1 MPSEGY
7 IATTK
12 HTSTTGTG
20 PFAGP
25 AVDYIDSS
33 TDIEVEKIADGAEPN
48 AGVILTKVASSP
60 GATEYTLDSSASPPT
75 VTLGAAAPLISGDV
89 LKVRRKTTRGSREV
103 AFVQGS
109 TLTEADLDKA
119 TKQGIYLG
127 EEAIDKAKDANDL
140 YDDMASSYTAGV
152 MPSYGSDGNI
162 MVSNGST
169 WAVLGSDTSA
179 ARTYLG
185 LGTSATV
192 NTGTTATSTVPLNTS
207 SAALGTAAYKAH
219 GTASGAVPLNSDLG
233 TSSTVATGT
242 TTGTIPVLIATN
254 ALPAVSGVNLTNV
267 KQSPRV
273 TIQHAYTMVG
283 GGNSDAGSSYALT
296 GNHLANTWHIRPLTT
311 IITHYINGAVAD
323 IGVTVTGPN
332 NAAIATGG
340 VGSEIRFE
348 SVGTYHIEMHSCFL
362 RGDECTTRLLD
373 LHGTTSSNGAA
384 AVAIQGSTCSAE
396 TAVGSAYSVGSG
408 VILIGATDSTN
419 TQERCLIDADGP
431 DARRFQL
438 EFAMSANVNFDTY
451 NDGLGPAMVATVDGG
466 YITNVFAWIDI
477 VQLST

>member
-12 HTSTTGTG
+12 HSSTTGTG

-25 AVDYIDSS
+25 TVDYIDSS
-33 TDIEVEKIADGAEPN
+33 TDIEVEKLADGDEPN
-48 AGVILTKVASSP
+48 AGVILTKVASAP
-60 GATEYTLDSSASPPT
+60 GATEYTLDSSGSPPT
-75 VTLGAAAPLISGDV
+75 VTLGAALISGDV

-103 AFVQGS
+103 DFVQGS

-127 EEAIDKAKDANDL
+127 EEALDKAQDAVSL
-140 YDDMASSYTAGV
+140 YDDMAGNYDAGTMPTAGAANNLLV
-152 MPSYGSDGNI
+152 SDGE
-162 MVSNGST
+162 VFSST
-169 WAVLGSDTSA
+169 TPTET
-179 ARTYLG
+179 RTALG
-185 LGTSATV
+185 LGSAATLNHGTSS
-192 NTGTTATSTVPLNTS
+192 TTTVPLNTS

-273 TIQHAYTMVG
+273 TIQHAYADTG
-283 GGNSDAGSSYALT
+283 DSTTSGSAYALGT
-296 GNHLANTWHIRPLTT
+296 PAADTWHVRPLTT
-311 IITHYINGAVAD
+311 LITHYVNGAVAN

-332 NAAIATGG
+332 NAAIVTGG

-362 RGDECTTRLLD
+362 RGDKCTTRLLD
-373 LHGTTSSNGAA
+373 LHGAVNGAA
-384 AVAIQGSTCSAE
+384 AVPIQGSTCNAKSE
-396 TAVGSAYSVGSG
+396 DNSAYSIGSG
-408 VILIGATDSTN
+408 VILIGAQGSST
-419 TQERCLIDADGP
+419 TQERPLIAGDGDP
-431 DARRFQL
+431 ARRFQL
-438 EFAMSANVNFDTY
+438 EYAWSNASSAD
-451 NDGLGPAMVATVDGG
+451 DALGPAFHDNISGAA
-466 YITNVFAWIDI
+466 ITNVFAWIDI